1 MGRRFNVAIDVLS
14 DAYLKQDK
22 RTRTEVVMDS
32 FMESS
37 FYDKM
42 SRYADDAKQQK
53 GAIDKGIKAFVNYFK
68 DDSPLGKWERQV
80 SDQWKQM
87 MPQQQAVYS
96 RPPADIEKHPA
107 YKQAEEEHEP
117 SASDTMVGT
126 REDIYKAAVR
136 KHIMKKMK
144 DNQPLDKADV
154 AALDGFDRFRAKQW
168 NSTIGK
174 QQGSTQGGPGTT
186 RWDQQKQHEWDTMS
200 DENKDTFDNNYD
212 VYYKI
217 EADKYTSRKDAQ

>member
-1 MGRRFNVAIDVLS
+1 MGKQFDKTLDGLS
-14 DAYLKQDK
+14 GVYLNKDN
-22 RTRTEVVMDS
+22 RTRTDIVMDS
-32 FMESS
+32 YMESS

-42 SRYADDAKQQK
+42 SKYADDAKQQK
-53 GAIDKGIKAFVNYFK
+53 GMVDKGIKTFINYFK

-80 SDQWKQM
+80 TKQWKEM

-96 RPPADIEKHPA
+96 RPPAELEKHPA

-117 SASDTMVGT
+117 HATDNMVGK

-154 AALDGFDRFRAKQW
+154 AALEGFDRFRAKQW
-168 NSTIGK
+168 NGTIGK
-174 QQGSTQGGPGTT
+174 QQGSTLGGPGTT
-186 RWDQQKQHEWDTMS
+186 RWDQQRQHEWDTMS